1 MWSLYKEAPS
11 SRATESTIG
20 IRADTATSCS
30 FIRTAVQLTWLWI
43 WGSICVRRIYKGGSK
58 LQQLEI
64 YFDYTLINFLGRE
77 WDTIIL
83 QKCAKVFFVLFWSF
97 QSCILAKTL
106 KSSIMN
112 FQFQFI
118 LGPNSNPKCDICSP
132 PTKHFMKRLAGLLMS
147 FSVGH
152 GYLIN
157 GRPLA
162 KAVLKSILAGRTGGR
177 GEKQLSSYKRIDF
190 HWENKQILCI
200 PVLTWVLL
208 MMVVVCFY

>member
-1 MWSLYKEAPS
+1 M
-11 SRATESTIG
+11 
-20 IRADTATSCS
+20 
-30 FIRTAVQLTWLWI
+30 RTAVQLTWLWI
-43 WGSICVRRIYKGGSK
+43 WCSIYVRKIYKGGSE
-58 LQQLEI
+58 LQQLEM
-64 YFDYTLINFLGRE
+64 YFDYTLINFLGKG

-132 PTKHFMKRLAGLLMS
+132 PTKHTMNRLTVLLMF
-147 FSVGH
+147 FSIGH
-152 GYLIN
+152 VCLIN
-157 GRPLA
+157 GRALA
-162 KAVLKSILAGRTGGR
+162 KAVLKSILASGTGGR
-177 GEKQLSSYKRIDF
+177 GEKQLNTYKGIDF
-190 HWENKQILCI
+190 HWENKQVLCI

-208 MMVVVCFY
+208 MVIVWSY